1 LGYFY
6 DELTEIRRDLH
17 KYTHIEAENF
27 SIFFQQQSIL
37 EQE

>member
-1 LGYFY
+1 MGFFY
-6 DELTEIRRDLH
+6 DELADIRKDLH
-17 KYTHIEAENF
+17 KYAHLEAENF